1 MSEDCFAT
9 TTVYKCILESN
20 VSEAQNASCNKHSS
34 KSKTEKL
41 IAALQRP
48 KVQSSDLSLTE
59 MLCKHEYLSEP
70 QLCKEEWDKIPP

>member
-1 MSEDCFAT
+1 MLHAT
-9 TTVYKCILESN
+9 STAANLKQKNYV
-20 VSEAQNASCNKHSS
+20 
-34 KSKTEKL
+34 

-59 MLCKHEYLSEP
+59 MLCIHEYLSEP